1 MTETTRTAIDLGA
14 EAAIA
19 PWEYALVA
27 VVAAAALAWL
37 ARGVLIKRRRL
48 ASGEGC
54 GSCPGCSASSPCNS
68 IPTFDRTPTPD
79 PSPGPTHRTPR
90 TP

>member
-1 MTETTRTAIDLGA
+1 MTDATRTALDLGA

-27 VVAAAALAWL
+27 IAAAAALAYL

-48 ASGEGC
+48 AAGDGC
-54 GSCPGCSASSPCNS
+54 GGCPGCGAAGVCESRQPFARPE
-68 IPTFDRTPTPD
+68 DDART
-79 PSPGPTHRTPR
+79 
-90 TP
+90 

>member
-1 MTETTRTAIDLGA
+1 MTDATRTAIDLGA

-27 VVAAAALAWL
+27 FAATAALAWL
-37 ARGVLIKRRRL
+37 ARGVLVKRRRL

-54 GSCPGCSASSPCNS
+54 GSCPGCGSSGVCESKP
-68 IPTFDRTPTPD
+68 PFALPKT
-79 PSPGPTHRTPR
+79 GAEA
-90 TP
+90 